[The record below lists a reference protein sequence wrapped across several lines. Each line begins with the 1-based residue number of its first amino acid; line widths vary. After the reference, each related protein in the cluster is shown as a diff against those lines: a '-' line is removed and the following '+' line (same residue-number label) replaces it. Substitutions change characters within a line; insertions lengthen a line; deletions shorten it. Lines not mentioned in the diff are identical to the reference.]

1 MTKELTIQIA
11 SREYRLFLQNG
22 FFNPKDENFTAT
34 LHKHPYSEIHLF
46 SGGNAEFSCN
56 GTTHR
61 LKDAVCIV
69 PPNTYHAM
77 ISRDENVTHIPFLAD
92 IEVKEFHCVP
102 LREDFASLI
111 THEHGHCVNT
121 DNYTLLLTYLSVLL
135 AFFLPKNTVRPT
147 EITDPSIQIETFF
160 NLRYSEDL
168 HLQDLATHLHLSER
182 QAERLVII
190 HTGKTFRDA
199 LADTRLTLAKELYE
213 NGRMSL
219 YDIAEYIGYRSY
231 TGFWK
236 AAKRRGFV
244 FRKHK

>member
-1 MTKELTIQIA
+1 MTKELTVQLA

-22 FFNPKDENFTAT
+22 FFDSKDGNFITA

-46 SGGNAEFSCN
+46 AGGDAEFSCD

-61 LKDAVCIV
+61 LRDAVCIV
-69 PPNTYHAM
+69 PPNTYHAT
-77 ISRDENVTHIPFLAD
+77 ISRDESVARIVFLAD
-92 IEVKEFHCVP
+92 IETKNFHYVP
-102 LREDFASLI
+102 LREDFTKLI
-111 THEHGHCVNT
+111 THEHENCIKSE
-121 DNYTLLLTYLSVLL
+121 NYTLLLTYLSVLL
-135 AFFLPKNTVRPT
+135 ALFLPKDTVRPT
-147 EITDPSIQIETFF
+147 EISDPSVQIEMFF

-168 HLQDLATHLHLSER
+168 HLRDLATHLHLSER
-182 QAERLVII
+182 QAERLVIM

-199 LADTRLTLAKELYE
+199 LADTRLTLAEKLYE
-213 NGRMSL
+213 NGYMTL

-244 FRKHK
+244 FQKT